1 MTLSLR
7 YSAVS
12 DVGRLRKN
20 NQDSGYAGARL
31 LVVADGMGGAPA
43 GDVASAETV
52 LAFRPLDDEAPGD
65 LVEALAGAVRSA
77 NERVAARIQAD
88 PSVEGMGTT
97 VTAVLFDGE
106 QMALA
111 HLGDSRGYRLRDG
124 ELAPLTNDH
133 TLVQGLVD
141 AGRLTEEEAR
151 HHPHRSMI
159 LRVVDDAPDSTADI
173 TLLDPRPGDRLLL
186 CSDGLTGVVSEA
198 SIAEV
203 LADGTPDSA
212 ALELTEL
219 ALRAGGPDNITCIV
233 ADIVDD
239 DTAGGA
245 SPGSEDSTAAAGGM
259 LLVGAAAEQPR
270 GPLGP
275 HETSVRADTGE
286 LPAVTAADDD
296 VDPEE
301 LRYAPRPPR
310 RFQWLRRLAVLA
322 VVCALLYG
330 VGWVAYDWTQ
340 RQYYVGTFGDGVAIY
355 QGVQVDVPGI
365 ELSSVYAP
373 ADLVLTSLPEYA
385 RERVTRGIKAGSL
398 PDAEATLEELRSLAA
413 QCADAA
419 RAAAAPTASAAP
431 DASATQSPARTPGAT
446 PKSAPPTP
454 SPTMPTVSP
463 RPTTG
468 TTSPCAGVTAEAAQ

>member
-12 DVGRLRKN
+12 DVGMLRKN
-20 NQDSGYAGARL
+20 NQDSGYAGPRL

-52 LAFRPLDDEAPGD
+52 LAFRPLDDEVPGD
-65 LVEALAGAVRSA
+65 LVEALAGAVRAA
-77 NERVAARIQAD
+77 NERIAARIQAD

-133 TLVQGLVD
+133 TLVQGLID
-141 AGRLTEEEAR
+141 AGRLSEEEAR
-151 HHPHRSMI
+151 YHPHRSMI
-159 LRVVDDAPDSTADI
+159 MRVVDGARDSTADI

-198 SIAEV
+198 AIAEV

-212 ALELTEL
+212 ALELTDL

-233 ADIVDD
+233 ADIVDED
-239 DTAGGA
+239 AAGGSQA
-245 SPGSEDSTAAAGGM
+245 DEDQAAAASGGM

-270 GPLGP
+270 GPLG
-275 HETSVRADTGE
+275 TQASSVRADTGE
-286 LPAVTAADDD
+286 LPAVTDDD

-322 VVCALLYG
+322 VVCALVYG
-330 VGWVAYDWTQ
+330 AGRIAYDWTQ
-340 RQYYVGTFGDGVAIY
+340 RQYYVGTLGDGVAIF

-365 ELSSVYAP
+365 ELSRVHAP

-385 RERVTRGIKAGSL
+385 RERVTRGIEAGSL
-398 PDAEATLEELRSLAA
+398 PDAEATLDELRSLAA
-413 QCADAA
+413 QCAAAA
-419 RAAAAPTASAAP
+419 RAAAKPTASARP
-431 DASATQSPARTPGAT
+431 SASATRSPAPTRTPT
-446 PKSAPPTP
+446 SSPRPPPTP
-454 SPTMPTVSP
+454 SPTIATVSP
-463 RPTTG
+463 SPTPG
-468 TTSPCAGVTAEAAQ
+468 TASPCAGVSAEAAQ